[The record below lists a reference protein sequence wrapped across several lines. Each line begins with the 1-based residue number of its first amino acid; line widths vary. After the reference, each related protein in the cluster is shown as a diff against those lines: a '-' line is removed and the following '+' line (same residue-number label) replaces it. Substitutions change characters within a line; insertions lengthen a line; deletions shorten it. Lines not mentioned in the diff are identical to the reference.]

1 MADSRLSGK
10 ADWKS
15 EERKA
20 AILQMALK
28 SRRSVMETGCRQ
40 VAAGWKTSHRKR
52 LKRQRWKMQGMAEE
66 MYVQYETEDR
76 LKEECGVFG
85 MYDFD
90 GRDVASTIYYGLLAL
105 QHRGQESCGIAVSDT
120 NGPKRSVRS
129 EKHMGLVN
137 ESFAPESIE
146 RLNGD
151 IGVGH
156 VRYSTAGSSTRENAQ
171 PLVLNYVKG
180 TLGLAHNGNL
190 INTPELRRELEYTGA
205 IFQTTIDSE
214 VIAYYIA
221 RERLN
226 SASVEE
232 AVGRAMNK
240 IKGAYSLVIMSPRKL
255 IGARDPFGFR
265 PLCIGKRDNAYILA
279 SESCALDTVGAE
291 FVRDVLPGEV
301 VTISPEKGI
310 ESDLSHALPRE
321 KEARCVFEYIY
332 FARPDS
338 VIDGMSVYHSR
349 ILAGKFL
356 AMDSPVEADLVVGV
370 PESGNCAA
378 LGYSLQSGIP
388 YGSAFVK
395 NAYIGRTFIKP
406 GQKSRESS
414 VQVKLN
420 PIREAVEGKRII
432 MIDDSIVRGTTS
444 DRIVKMLREAGAKEV
459 HMRVSSPPFLWPC
472 YFGTDVPAREQLIA
486 YKHSVEEIRQ
496 TIGTD
501 SLAYLKAE
509 RLKEIVNN
517 LGICQGC
524 FTGKYPLD
532 PPKEDIRGEFER

>member
-1 MADSRLSGK
+1 MTENFG
-10 ADWKS
+10 
-15 EERKA
+15 
-20 AILQMALK
+20 IQMEVTDK
-28 SRRSVMETGCRQ
+28 IR
-40 VAAGWKTSHRKR
+40 
-52 LKRQRWKMQGMAEE
+52 
-66 MYVQYETEDR
+66 
-76 LKEECGVFG
+76 EECGVFG

-90 GRDVASTIYYGLLAL
+90 GNDVASTIYYGLFAL

-120 NGPKRSVRS
+120 KGPKGKVVSS
-129 EKHMGLVN
+129 KDMGLIHEVFTPD
-137 ESFAPESIE
+137 SLD
-146 RLNGD
+146 RLKGD

-171 PLVLNYVKG
+171 PLVLSYVKG

-190 INTPELRRELEYTGA
+190 INAPELRKELEYTGA

-214 VIAYYIA
+214 VIAYHIA
-221 RERLN
+221 RERLK
-226 SASVEE
+226 SATVEE

-240 IKGAYSLVIMSPRKL
+240 IKGSYSLVIMSPRKL

-265 PLCIGKRDNAYILA
+265 PLCIGKRDNAYVLA
-279 SESCALDTVGAE
+279 SETCALDTIGAE
-291 FVRDVLPGEV
+291 FIRDVLPGEI
-301 VTISPEKGI
+301 VTISPEYGI
-310 ESDLSHALPRE
+310 QSDTTHCIAP
-321 KEARCVFEYIY
+321 KKQARCIFEYIY

-338 VIDGMSVYHSR
+338 YIDGVSVYNSR

-388 YGSAFVK
+388 YGQAFVK
-395 NAYIGRTFIKP
+395 NGYVGRTFIKP
-406 GQKSRESS
+406 KQKNRESS

-420 PIREAVEGKRII
+420 ALREAVEGKRII

-444 DRIVKMLREAGAKEV
+444 DRIVHMLREAGAKEV

-486 YKHSVEEIRQ
+486 YNRSVEEIRQ
-496 TIGTD
+496 IIGAD
-501 SLAYLKAE
+501 SLAYLRLE
-509 RLKEIVNN
+509 RLNEMVGGEC
-517 LGICQGC
+517 GICNGC
-524 FTGKYPLD
+524 FTGQYPID
-532 PPKEDIRGEFER
+532 PPEEDIRGEFEK